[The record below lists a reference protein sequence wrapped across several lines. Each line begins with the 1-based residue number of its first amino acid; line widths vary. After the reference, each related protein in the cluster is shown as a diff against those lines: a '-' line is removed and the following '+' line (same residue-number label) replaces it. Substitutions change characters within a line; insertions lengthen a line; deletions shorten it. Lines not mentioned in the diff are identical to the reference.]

1 MKCMISC
8 ILRHISPVGWFF
20 FLLLGLYACKGG
32 RTLAGGEEGSGKGL
46 LDKAKKERVD
56 FQTISLSG
64 KLDLRMPG
72 SEMEAFGMNYKIS
85 IAKDSLMLMRLTKI
99 IELARVYVTRDSI
112 FVLDKINREYYVLP
126 VSVAQSYTGLP
137 ADFALLQSLI
147 LGDFRPVPENL
158 QPAGKNDEGLR
169 TYIGTR
175 AGTAFSYYLDSRS
188 FRQVEMRVSNTQQNQ
203 SAYVRYGEFA
213 PEGGVQMAHKVSIE
227 SQSPDSVA
235 MYLSHKKIDIN
246 EAGIQF
252 DFQIPAGYK
261 RMSIE

>member
-1 MKCMISC
+1 MISC
-8 ILRHISPVGWFF
+8 IQRQILPLGWCF
-20 FLLLGLYACKGG
+20 FLILSLYACKGG
-32 RTLAGGEEGSGKGL
+32 RALAEKEEGAAKGL

-64 KLDLRMPG
+64 KLDMRMPG
-72 SEMEAFGMNYKIS
+72 SDMEAFGMNYKIS
-85 IAKDSLMLMRLTKI
+85 IARDSLMLMRLTKI

-112 FVLDKINREYYVLP
+112 FVLDKINREYYAIP
-126 VSVAQSYTGLP
+126 VSMAQSYTGFP

-147 LGDFRPVPENL
+147 LGDFRPVPESL
-158 QPAGKNDEGLR
+158 QPAGKTEDGLR

-175 AGTAFSYYLDSRS
+175 AGTAFSYDLDSRS
-188 FRQVEMRVSNTQQNQ
+188 FRQVEMRVSNSLQNQ
-203 SAYVRYGEFA
+203 SAYVRYGDFA
-213 PEGGVQMAHKVSIE
+213 PVGGVQMAHRVSIE
-227 SQSPDSVA
+227 SQAPDSVA
-235 MYLSHKKIDIN
+235 MHLSHKKTDLN